1 MSDATKDSINNLPS
15 EEDGDSIKLQKV
27 DDASKVQHIAKSATM
42 KNQKKKKLF
51 IDICRL
57 TKEEEETKNPLNC

>member
-15 EEDGDSIKLQKV
+15 EEDGDSVKLQKV
-27 DDASKVQHIAKSATM
+27 DDASKVQHTAKFATM
-42 KNQKKKKLF
+42 KNQKKKLF

>member
-15 EEDGDSIKLQKV
+15 EEDGDSVKLQKV
-27 DDASKVQHIAKSATM
+27 DDASKVQHTAKSATM
-42 KNQKKKKLF
+42 KNKKKKKLF
-51 IDICRL
+51 IDFWRL